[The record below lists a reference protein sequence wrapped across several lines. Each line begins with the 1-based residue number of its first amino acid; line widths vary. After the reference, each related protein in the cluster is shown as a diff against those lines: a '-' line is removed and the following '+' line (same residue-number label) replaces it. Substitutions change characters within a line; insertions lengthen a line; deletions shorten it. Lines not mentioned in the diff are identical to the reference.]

1 MIRILASLCIA
12 LTFTQCAVAEIVDLN
27 DALQSITSTELQRH
41 VAALADDTFEG
52 REAGSRGGRAAG
64 LYIVQQLQ
72 KYGLPGA
79 VKKSYYQPFGSYS
92 NILAVLEGSDP
103 ELKNQYLVVG
113 AHYDH
118 VGYGTRRNSYGP
130 IGYIHNGADDN
141 GSGVAGLLEV
151 AQAFSRTGS
160 RPKRS
165 ILFCFWDGEE
175 KGLYGS
181 KHWLDHPTVPLKQ
194 VSLAFNADM
203 IGRLKKKK
211 LEVLGIRTAPG
222 LRRLVALANDDPD
235 LALAFNWELKENSD
249 HYPFVQK
256 RIPVVMFHTGLHSD
270 YHTPSD
276 DIEKIDSDGMQQTSR
291 LLFRFLDRAA
301 DEPQLGKYRN
311 QAVSETPWM
320 SQELDRPIAP
330 VPGRFGVTWDE
341 KQATDGKIVVTRIA
355 PNSAGAKAGLKL
367 GDHILEFAGHKV
379 GSTLELRSAVLA
391 AKNPVEVLVERS
403 GSAEPAKL
411 TVELAGSPVRLG
423 ISWRTDAAEPATLIV
438 NRVVPGSPAD
448 LAGVKLNDRIYS
460 AASQES
466 LSTESFQSV
475 VAATTGELDLQIE
488 SSGQPRSAK
497 VILPA
502 VQ

>member
-1 MIRILASLCIA
+1 MIRIFASLCIA
-12 LTFTQCAVAEIVDLN
+12 LALTQCAVAEIVDLN
-27 DALQSITSTELQRH
+27 DALESITSAELQRH

-72 KYGLPGA
+72 QYGLPGA
-79 VKKSYYQPFGSYS
+79 AKKSYYQRFGAYS

-141 GSGVAGLLEV
+141 GSGVSGLLEV
-151 AQAFSRTGS
+151 AQAFARTGS

-181 KHWLDHPTVPLKQ
+181 KHWLDHPTVPLEQ

-203 IGRLKKKK
+203 IGRLQKKK

-222 LRRLVALANDDPD
+222 LRRLVTLANDDPG

-256 RIPVVMFHTGLHSD
+256 RIPVVMFHSGLHSD
-270 YHTPSD
+270 YHRPSD
-276 DIEKIDSDGMQQTSR
+276 DVEKIDTAGMQQTSR

-301 DEPQLGKYRN
+301 DEPQLGKYRK
-311 QAVSETPWM
+311 QAQSETPWM
-320 SQELDRPIAP
+320 SQVLDRPIAP
-330 VPGRFGVTWDE
+330 APGRLGVTWDE
-341 KQATDGKIVVTRIA
+341 KQATEGKIIVTKIS

-367 GDHILEFAGHKV
+367 GDRILEFAGLKV
-379 GSTLELRSAVLA
+379 GSTLELRTSVLA
-391 AKNPVEVLVERS
+391 SKNPVELLVDRT
-403 GSAEPAKL
+403 GSTEPVKL
-411 TVELAGSPVRLG
+411 SLELAGTPVRLG
-423 ISWRTDAAEPATLIV
+423 ISWRIDAAEPGALIV

-448 LAGVKLNDRIYS
+448 LAGVRLNDRIYS

-466 LSTESFQSV
+466 LSTESFLSL
-475 VAATTGELDLQIE
+475 VAATTGELELQIE
-488 SSGQPRSAK
+488 SSGQPRFAK
-497 VILPA
+497 VMLPA
-502 VQ
+502 VE